1 MGRNASNSR
10 LIAAQILAD
19 WLENQDF
26 PERKLLEIKHDRA
39 FIMELVH
46 GSLRQ
51 QLVLTW
57 LETKMINR
65 TPSILTRSIIH
76 VGFYQLLFLNNVE
89 IYAAINECVEAAKC
103 QSNGLGAAKLVN
115 AVLRRCDRER
125 DEILCGL
132 KNEPLSIQLSHPPEL
147 LKGWMDVYGEKK
159 AINLAEWNNRPA
171 ETIIRVEKSRVD
183 LDVYL
188 DELQGNDIDPII
200 HTSSG
205 NETFIIVPRGIS
217 VTSLPGY
224 KEGWFVVQ
232 DPATAK
238 SVDLLAPKKEEE
250 ILDACAAPGGKT
262 SLIASRMQN
271 DAGLVAMELHTDRL
285 PKLKSNLNRMRFNSV
300 EIVQGD
306 ARNPHK
312 ALGSRDF
319 DGILLD
325 VPCSNS
331 GVLRR
336 RSDARWRINAD
347 RMKKLNELQYEMLTA
362 CSKILKFTGR
372 LVYSTCSLEQS
383 ENEFLIERWLSDNTD
398 FYLENQVKT
407 VPPESNMD
415 GAFAGLIRRR

>member
-1 MGRNASNSR
+1 M
-10 LIAAQILAD
+10 
-19 WLENQDF
+19 
-26 PERKLLEIKHDRA
+26 
-39 FIMELVH
+39 
-46 GSLRQ
+46 
-51 QLVLTW
+51 T
-57 LETKMINR
+57 
-65 TPSILTRSIIH
+65 
-76 VGFYQLLFLNNVE
+76 
-89 IYAAINECVEAAKC
+89 
-103 QSNGLGAAKLVN
+103 
-115 AVLRRCDRER
+115 
-125 DEILCGL
+125 
-132 KNEPLSIQLSHPPEL
+132 
-147 LKGWMDVYGEKK
+147 
-159 AINLAEWNNRPA
+159 
-171 ETIIRVEKSRVD
+171 
-183 LDVYL
+183 
-188 DELQGNDIDPII
+188 
-200 HTSSG
+200 
-205 NETFIIVPRGIS
+205 
-217 VTSLPGY
+217 GY

-262 SLIASRMQN
+262 SLIASRIQN
-271 DAGLVAMELHTDRL
+271 AAGLVAMELHTDRL
-285 PKLKSNLNRMRFNSV
+285 PKLKSNLDRLRFNSV